1 MYNIITGQN
10 GKQYNMV
17 EPVCRKTEGK
27 VKQMRGIDMKRNNRG
42 MSLVEVIIVVAIL
55 SIVAGGITM
64 GIGFITGKPADEC
77 ANKLRAALQS
87 NRTTTM
93 GKLSAKLE
101 ICVEDDGIYIKE
113 TIGTAGESSA
123 KVNRTRIGDAGIEIK
138 YAVSG
143 GSGYIDL
150 PVGSSLE
157 ISFNRSSG
165 AFNPLPGGG
174 YCTEIVISKGNT
186 VKTLKLYNLTGKIE
200 LQ

>member
-123 KVNRTRIGDAGIEIK
+123 KVNRTRIGDAGI
-138 YAVSG
+138 
-143 GSGYIDL
+143 
-150 PVGSSLE
+150 
-157 ISFNRSSG
+157 
-165 AFNPLPGGG
+165 
-174 YCTEIVISKGNT
+174 
-186 VKTLKLYNLTGKIE
+186 
-200 LQ
+200 

>member
-1 MYNIITGQN
+1 M
-10 GKQYNMV
+10 
-17 EPVCRKTEGK
+17 
-27 VKQMRGIDMKRNNRG
+27 
-42 MSLVEVIIVVAIL
+42 VEVIIVVAIL
-55 SIVAGGITM
+55 SIVAGGITL

-87 NRTTTM
+87 NRMTTM

-113 TIGTAGESSA
+113 TIGTAGEASE
-123 KVNRTRIGDAGIEIK
+123 KVSTTRIGDAGITIK
-138 YAVSG
+138 YTVSG
-143 GSGYIDL
+143 GSSVEL
-150 PVGSSLE
+150 TPGSSLE
-157 ISFNRSSG
+157 LSFNRGSG

-186 VKTLKLYNLTGKIE
+186 VKTLKLYYLTGKIE

>member
-1 MYNIITGQN
+1 MLYGNA
-10 GKQYNMV
+10 
-17 EPVCRKTEGK
+17 EGK
-27 VKQMRGIDMKRNNRG
+27 ADWGIYMKRNNRG

-55 SIVAGGITM
+55 SMVAGGITL

-77 ANKLRAALQS
+77 ANKLKAALQN
-87 NRTTTM
+87 NRMTTM

-101 ICVEDDGIYIKE
+101 IRVEADGIYIKE
-113 TIGTAGESSA
+113 TIGTAGEASA
-123 KVNRTRIGDAGIEIK
+123 KVNTTRIGDAGIEIK

-143 GSGYIDL
+143 GGYVDL

-174 YCTEIVISKGNT
+174 YCTEIVISKGST
-186 VKTLKLYNLTGKIE
+186 VKTLKLYYLTGKIE